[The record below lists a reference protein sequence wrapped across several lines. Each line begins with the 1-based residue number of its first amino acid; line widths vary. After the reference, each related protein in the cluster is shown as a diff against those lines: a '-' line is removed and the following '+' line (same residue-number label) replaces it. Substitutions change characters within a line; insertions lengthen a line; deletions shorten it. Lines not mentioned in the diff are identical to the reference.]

1 MHFVEAK
8 SFNTLFFPAEDMDE
22 NVSVDAND
30 DANRNNAVA
39 QNMSPTSSQELEI
52 NESIADQGND
62 PHESTYRP
70 GAAG

>member
-1 MHFVEAK
+1 MHFVVPK
-8 SFNTLFFPAEDMDE
+8 SFNTLFFPAEDVDK

-30 DANRNNAVA
+30 DANRNDAVPPS
-39 QNMSPTSSQELEI
+39 MSPTSSQELEI